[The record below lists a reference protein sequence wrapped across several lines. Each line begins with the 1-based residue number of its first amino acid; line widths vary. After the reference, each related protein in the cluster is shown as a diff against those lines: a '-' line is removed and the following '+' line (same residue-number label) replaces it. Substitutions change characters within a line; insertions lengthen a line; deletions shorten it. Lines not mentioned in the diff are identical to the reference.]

1 MGTIL
6 IVDDNERLRATLDRA
21 LSQAGYLTMTAA
33 DGGVA
38 LRMLMDVEVDLVITD
53 IYMPEMD
60 GIELLSRILDR
71 MPHAKVI
78 AMTAGGSLV
87 REELLD
93 DARMLGAVR
102 VISKPFTTDEL
113 MEVVRESLGD
123 AD

>member
-60 GIELLSRILDR
+60 GIELLSRILER
-71 MPHAKVI
+71 MPNAKVI

-87 REELLD
+87 REELLE

-113 MEVVRESLGD
+113 LAMAGECLAEVD
-123 AD
+123 

>member
-1 MGTIL
+1 MSTIL
-6 IVDDNERLRATLDRA
+6 IVDDNERLLATLDRA
-21 LSQAGYLTMTAA
+21 LSAAGYLTMTAA
-33 DGGVA
+33 GGGVA

-71 MPHAKVI
+71 SPDAKVV

-113 MEVVRESLGD
+113 LEVVDQLLRGSE
-123 AD
+123 

>member
-6 IVDDNERLRATLDRA
+6 IVDDNDRLRATLDRS
-21 LSQAGYLTMTAA
+21 LSKAGYLTMTAA

-71 MPHAKVI
+71 MPNAKVL
-78 AMTAGGSLV
+78 AMTAGGSMM
-87 REELLD
+87 RDELLR
-93 DARMLGAVR
+93 DARMLGAVQ
-102 VISKPFTTDEL
+102 VITKPFTTDEL
-113 MEVVRESLGD
+113 LAVAGECLGN
-123 AD
+123 